1 MMMVSGVDK
10 HISEYF
16 RTNSSESDTKS
27 KINNLTRKAC
37 MEYSA
42 ADDETTGF

>member
-1 MMMVSGVDK
+1 MMISGGEK
-10 HISEYF
+10 HICEYF
-16 RTNSSESDTKS
+16 RTNSSESDTKR

-42 ADDETTGF
+42 ADDETTVF